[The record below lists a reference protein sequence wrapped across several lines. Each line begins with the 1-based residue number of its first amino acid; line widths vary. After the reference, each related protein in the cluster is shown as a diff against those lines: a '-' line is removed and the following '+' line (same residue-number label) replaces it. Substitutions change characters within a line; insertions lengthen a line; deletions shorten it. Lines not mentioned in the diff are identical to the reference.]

1 MKTVQQNGR
10 FTLFLVNSTLVYIL
24 FSLVLNQIRIVQLL
38 KEIYTK
44 PISKCGLP
52 LLFLQ
57 NLRRDQ
63 TFKNVFF
70 VSNYRRTHKTI
81 ENEDDIQAI
90 LF

>member
-1 MKTVQQNGR
+1 METVQQNGR
-10 FTLFLVNSTLVYIL
+10 FTLFSSKFHSSIYSIFFGIKSNKNCSTIKGNLYQT
-24 FSLVLNQIRIVQLL
+24 N
-38 KEIYTK
+38 
-44 PISKCGLP
+44 CGLP